1 MSTTVQIRLTPEA
14 QRIAAG
20 LKTMP
25 VRMLTAIARG
35 LDQANFLAVRNI
47 QAKHLTGVGPFP
59 VAEHRLG
66 VRSTR
71 LLGSVVPA
79 PAVVTG
85 QTVTSGI
92 GSNVEY
98 AAIHEFGG
106 VIHRKPRAVTVR
118 LKTDAH
124 GNLVRQAGTAHLAIF
139 ARKDNKRVREVKA
152 TVGAHDINIPARAPF
167 MTGIKEMKPTY
178 AKEISAA
185 LLAAWKQN

>member
-106 VIHRKPRAVTVR
+106 VILR